1 MDQAVPK
8 LRLDGVDVNKNYRI
22 KDLTP
27 ADPSR
32 PSNLDDKLVSGRILK
47 YVGLNIASSIGRP
60 YASVALSLTAE

>member
-1 MDQAVPK
+1 M
-8 LRLDGVDVNKNYRI
+8 NKNYRI